1 MVATNVADLTRALVG
16 RQLAYVQGVSNW
28 NFDVAELKARAALE
42 DPLPTVPER
51 ALAHLS
57 PAQSTDIYAYVDQAI
72 ISPCS
77 FCLFTCAP
85 LSIVSCYRLD
95 AESSP

>member
-1 MVATNVADLTRALVG
+1 MAPVASSVRELTRALVG

-51 ALAHLS
+51 ASRRAL
-57 PAQSTDIYAYVDQAI
+57 
-72 ISPCS
+72 
-77 FCLFTCAP
+77 LFHQ
-85 LSIVSCYRLD
+85 LIR
-95 AESSP
+95 